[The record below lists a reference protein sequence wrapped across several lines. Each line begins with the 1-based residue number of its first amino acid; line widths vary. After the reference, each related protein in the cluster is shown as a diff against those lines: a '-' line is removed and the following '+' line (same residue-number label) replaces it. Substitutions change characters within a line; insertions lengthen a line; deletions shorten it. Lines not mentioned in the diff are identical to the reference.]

1 MDQYEVRKYSGWNHH
16 ILTCILA
23 HFFLWHLKIRLGKK
37 APAITL
43 SQLRILLE
51 IVLPLRMFD
60 IEGAIELVRLIQ
72 QKNHLA
78 YLSHKKKRFRELIL
92 LD

>member
-23 HFFLWHLKIRLGKK
+23 HFFLWHLKIRLGK
-37 APAITL
+37 
-43 SQLRILLE
+43 
-51 IVLPLRMFD
+51 MFD

-72 QKNHLA
+72 QKNHLV